1 MVLHGCSKQFS
12 CHTPKDMRWTDQL
25 RHRHQLFGPG
35 QKIWPTRRDTQE
47 KTNSKSLSGIDLSI
61 VANGT
66 VGPTPGLN
74 IKRATLPD
82 NLFIVHS
89 HPSQAGVCPIVAF
102 HTALQA
108 QPRADLSPR
117 SAAD

>member
-1 MVLHGCSKQFS
+1 CGGPTSYAIATNCSARARKS
-12 CHTPKDMRWTDQL
+12 
-25 RHRHQLFGPG
+25 GPPAG
-35 QKIWPTRRDTQE
+35 IRKRKPTVRACPASSFLE
-47 KTNSKSLSGIDLSI
+47 LSI

-74 IKRATLPD
+74 IKRAALPD

-89 HPSQAGVCPIVAF
+89 HPSPAGVRPIVAF